1 MPVRSD
7 YEDMTINVKSLSFA
21 FGSGF
26 LATLLFHQGGL
37 LGLWALGAVPVF
49 PWDLTPVPPLGVPR
63 VLSLA
68 FFGGLW
74 GLPCLFLGNWILK
87 RDFVVL
93 YWLGLT
99 LFGSIFPTL
108 IAMLI
113 VFPMKG
119 IEVSAKLVIGG
130 LILNALWGL
139 GVAIGLKAS
148 KVVHGLS

>member
-1 MPVRSD
+1 MN
-7 YEDMTINVKSLSFA
+7 IKSLLVAFA
-21 FGSGF
+21 SGF

-37 LGLWALGAVPVF
+37 LGLWALGAVPAF

-74 GLPCLFLGNWILK
+74 GFPCLFLGSWILK
-87 RDFVVL
+87 KGPVAF

-108 IAMLI
+108 VAMLI

-130 LILNALWGL
+130 LILNALWGF
-139 GVAIGLKAS
+139 GVAIGLKVS